1 MSAVAMAKWF
11 ADILTGW
18 LRPPKPSDDPT
29 PWRQSVFTALSLLLL
44 YSACHALWSLGL
56 MASYGYAGPVTETQ
70 VDSKIAAAIKPLQ
83 DKVNSTDQ
91 TSKAILRA
99 LYLPQVRAKV
109 RERCDTTDAQKRANI
124 NRELDRIREEYKNL
138 SGHEFGPDPRCDEV

>member
-1 MSAVAMAKWF
+1 MSVAALAKWF
-11 ADILTGW
+11 VDIFTGW
-18 LRPPKPSDDPT
+18 LRPPKPSEDPT
-29 PWRQSVFTALSLLLL
+29 PWRQSVFTTLSLLLV
-44 YSACHALWSLGL
+44 YSACHALWSFGL
-56 MASYGYAGPVTETQ
+56 MTSYGYAGPITEEQ
-70 VDSKIAAAIKPLQ
+70 VDDKIAAAVKPLQ

-91 TSKAILRA
+91 TSKAILKA

-138 SGHEFGPDPRCDEV
+138 AGHEFGPNPRCDEV